1 VMQGVASSLR
11 RKIAVAVMAAIIVVL
26 TAAPTALAN
35 PGQGH
40 SQGTNYGTS
49 RNNSGDILNDFRHQQ
64 NYGYSFAKGDFL
76 N

>member
-11 RKIAVAVMAAIIVVL
+11 RKIAVAVIAALIVVL
-26 TAAPTALAN
+26 TAAPAALAT
-35 PGQGH
+35 PGKGN

-49 RNNSGDILNDFRHQQ
+49 RNASGDSQNDFAGTK
-64 NYGYSFAKGDFL
+64 NYGWSYAKGDFL

>member
-1 VMQGVASSLR
+1 
-11 RKIAVAVMAAIIVVL
+11 MAAIIVVL
-26 TAAPTALAN
+26 TAAPAALAN

-40 SQGTNYGTS
+40 SQGHNQGTNYGTS